1 MEVSSPDPLILP
13 ESSFS
18 TGKDPNPH
26 RIFPLS
32 PLIRGTL
39 MGLYIALTIPLPTL
53 YHWQATQLSTVES
66 IPSWLWFLG
75 LSIGGLMVWAS
86 LSEQVRVGAWGIEVS
101 YPHWVPRWF
110 WRGWHLPWTEVE
122 SLNPR
127 STGQGGLVYYFVNK
141 EGKGFLLPM
150 RVAGFAEL
158 VRRVETETGIDTCDV
173 RPLAQPWMYGILLLL
188 TLCLLGLDT
197 WAIAKAWL

>member
-1 MEVSSPDPLILP
+1 
-13 ESSFS
+13 
-18 TGKDPNPH
+18 
-26 RIFPLS
+26 
-32 PLIRGTL
+32 
-39 MGLYIALTIPLPTL
+39 
-53 YHWQATQLSTVES
+53 
-66 IPSWLWFLG
+66 
-75 LSIGGLMVWAS
+75 
-86 LSEQVRVGAWGIEVS
+86 
-101 YPHWVPRWF
+101 
-110 WRGWHLPWTEVE
+110 
-122 SLNPR
+122 
-127 STGQGGLVYYFVNK
+127 VNK